1 MHYNVAT
8 ALPSLGAGLIQQ
20 SLKLI
25 LGLVKILL
33 GRFLNQSESLHVDC
47 SALEDHDVLV
57 AGPDHV
63 GVHGALLGVLGDPGV
78 GALVDIFD
86 KHVVQAVQALLVM
99 ILVEAGE
106 DHLDVLVQE
115 HVHRGAPELPL
126 QPGVDRHHNVGLL
139 HFLGVDKS

>member
-47 SALEDHDVLV
+47 PALEDHDVLV

-139 HFLGVDKS
+139 HFLGLDKS

>member
-1 MHYNVAT
+1 M
-8 ALPSLGAGLIQQ
+8 PSLGAGLIQQ

-33 GRFLNQSESLHVDC
+33 GRFLNQSESLHIDC
-47 SALEDHDVLV
+47 SALEDHHVLV

-63 GVHGALLGVLGDPGV
+63 GVHGTLLGVLGDPGV
-78 GALVDIFD
+78 GPLVDIFD
-86 KHVVQAVQALLVM
+86 KHVVKSVQALLVM

-126 QPGVDRHHNVGLL
+126 QPGVDGHHNVRLL
-139 HFLGVDKS
+139 HFLGLDKS